1 MNACNGG
8 QGGVEAPAARMGA
21 MRHDAI
27 EPEPPT
33 GAATVALRLALA
45 AAPVLHRPGGPAL
58 PLPARDAALLTWLAI
73 EGPTLRTRL
82 AALLW
87 PDSDSDSARNALR
100 QRLFHLRR
108 QVGDGLVVGTAMLS
122 LGEGVEHDLGDSD
135 GVLGEG
141 RHDFGA
147 ELSAWL
153 EQQRGRRRAR
163 TRQSLVELHDMAL
176 QVRDYADALSHAHEL
191 LALEPLSEE
200 AHRRVIELHYLAGD
214 RASALL
220 AFDRCEQVL
229 KDEVGAKPGPD
240 TLHLLRQI
248 ESGAVTGSAQ
258 AHRVPA
264 SVLRPP
270 RLIGREAQWS
280 ALNEAW
286 DEGRFVVVLG
296 EAGMGKTR
304 LTSDFA
310 LARGRVVVVGARPGD
325 ARVVYA
331 SMSRLLRQ
339 LPRQGLERLD
349 ASLRR
354 ELARLLPELGEADAM
369 ASPEERTRFFNA
381 IAATLASPVF
391 DIDGFVFDDLHFADE
406 ASVELLQ
413 YVAAGSDRRWL
424 LAGRGAEVGAAGRTL
439 LAEFAAQAE
448 AVSVV
453 LPPLTLTQTQA
464 LLASLDLPGLDAA
477 EAAPVLL
484 RHTGGNP
491 LYLLE
496 TVKAWLTQGPG
507 LPASSASSP
516 GWLGVRLPAA
526 GNVATLIERRIGQLS
541 PQAVQLAR
549 CAAVAAGDFSIE
561 LASHVL
567 GVRTLALA
575 DPCAELEAAQVF
587 RDGAFLHDLIYESA
601 LASVPRAVA
610 QRLHAE
616 IAGFLQS
623 HGGEP
628 GRLAQHWAAAQQ
640 WPQAAAAY
648 LAAAQRSRDAARL
661 AEQAALLVEAAQ
673 CFERAG
679 QPQARFEALLQR
691 ARVLSANDLG
701 TPAQEAVAQLDEIA
715 CNDEQRLQALDA
727 RLELSMTRYEGDE
740 TMELARRAVASAH
753 ALGRDDL
760 ELRFAII
767 LSGALC
773 DARRGSDAVALLE
786 PYAPG
791 VPGYASLDQQWE
803 YWEATALALDYDN
816 RLRDAMPA
824 WARAREI
831 ALQTGRHDMVWKTM
845 SNTASTQAKM
855 GLVRQAAQMGSQ
867 ARQLALDA
875 SEGVSMRVLQMQ
887 VTVAHRLRDVG
898 RYDEALPMLEQALI
912 GYETMGGSNSDKA
925 LVEQRLTVLYQQLG
939 QPARAVPLLAS
950 PRPGVPRG
958 VAMIRMVH
966 CAELEQQLGR
976 DGVALMREAL
986 QIIPNPDDIYHRIA
1000 SLFATRI
1007 VPADEGEAMAA
1018 SLAVWA
1024 GARERFGVALA
1035 GHVRAAAC
1043 ALSQGATARAL
1054 PHAEAALQLARNYQP
1069 DSFYLPEV
1077 WLVAAQALAAL
1088 GREAEARR
1096 AVDDGLAWVRSVH
1109 DAHVPAEFRDSF
1121 LHRNPVNRE
1130 LLAQAAALRP

>member
-1 MNACNGG
+1 M
-8 QGGVEAPAARMGA
+8 QRDELAPDLASPAS
-21 MRHDAI
+21 
-27 EPEPPT
+27 
-33 GAATVALRLALA
+33 LRLMLSGVPLAQRA
-45 AAPVLHRPGGPAL
+45 AAPPL
-58 PLPARDAALLTWLAI
+58 PLGLRDAVMLAWLAL
-73 EGPTLRTRL
+73 EGPTPRTRL
-82 AALLW
+82 AQLLW
-87 PDSDSDSARNALR
+87 PDSDADAARNALR

-108 QVGDGLVVGTAMLS
+108 QVGEGLVAGTATLS
-122 LGEGVEHDLGDSD
+122 LGEGVEHDLAHSD
-135 GVLGEG
+135 GVLGES

-163 TRQSLVELHDMAL
+163 TRQSLVELCDMAA
-176 QVRDYADALSHAHEL
+176 QARDYADALSHAHEL

-229 KDEVGAKPGPD
+229 KDEVGVRPGAD
-240 TLHLLRQI
+240 TLSLLRQI
-248 ESGAVTGSAQ
+248 EAGALGDTAVAR
-258 AHRVPA
+258 RVPA

-270 RLIGREAQWS
+270 RLIGREAQWA

-286 DEGRFVVVLG
+286 DQGRFAVVTG

-310 LARGRVVVVGARPGD
+310 LARGRVLIVGARPGD

-339 LPRQGLERLD
+339 LPRQGLDRLD
-349 ASLRR
+349 ASLRK
-354 ELARLLPELGEADAM
+354 ELARLLPELGEADGM
-369 ASPEERTRFFNA
+369 TTPEERTRFFNA

-391 DIDGFVFDDLHFADE
+391 DLDGFVFDDLHFADE

-413 YVAAGSDRRWL
+413 YVAAGSERRWL
-424 LAGRGAEVGAAGRTL
+424 VAGRGAEVGEAGRAL
-439 LAEFAAQAE
+439 LAEFSAQAD
-448 AVSVV
+448 AVAVV
-453 LPPLTLTQTQA
+453 LPPLTPVQTHE
-464 LLASLDLPGLDAA
+464 LLASLDVPGLDAA
-477 EAAPVLL
+477 EATPVLL

-496 TVKAWLTQGPG
+496 TVKVWLAGGSLAHERGDSGHGWLT
-507 LPASSASSP
+507 
-516 GWLGVRLPAA
+516 VRLPAA
-526 GNVATLIERRIGQLS
+526 GNVTTLIERRIGQLS

-601 LASVPRAVA
+601 LASVPKPVA

-628 GRLAQHWAAAQQ
+628 GRLAQHWASAQH

-661 AEQAALLVEAAQ
+661 TEQAALLAEAAQ

-679 QPQARFEALLQR
+679 QAQQRFEALLRR
-691 ARVLSANDLG
+691 ASVLSANDLG
-701 TPAQEAVAQLDEIA
+701 VPAQEAVAQLDEIA
-715 CNDEQRLQALDA
+715 SNDEQRLQVLDA
-727 RLELSMTRYEGDE
+727 RLELSITRYEGDE
-740 TMELARRAVASAH
+740 TVDLARLAMASAR

-773 DARRGSDAVALLE
+773 DARQPTEAVALLE
-786 PYAPG
+786 PYAQHVG
-791 VPGYASLDQQWE
+791 AQASLEQQWE
-803 YWEATALALDYDN
+803 YWEATATALDYDN

-824 WARAREI
+824 WARSREM
-831 ALQTGRHDMVWKTM
+831 ALQAGRPDMVWKTM
-845 SNTASTQAKM
+845 TNTASTQAKM
-855 GLVRQAAQMGSQ
+855 GLVRQAAQMSSQ
-867 ARQLALDA
+867 ARQLALD
-875 SEGVSMRVLQMQ
+875 SGEGVSMRVLQMQ
-887 VTVAHRLRDVG
+887 STLAHRLRDLG
-898 RYDEALPMLEQALI
+898 RYDEALALLEEAVK
-912 GYETMGGSNSDKA
+912 GYEVLGGSNADKA
-925 LVEQRLTVLYQQLG
+925 VTEQRLTVLYQQLG
-939 QPARAVPLLAS
+939 QPARAVPLLAPKRAGLS
-950 PRPGVPRG
+950 RG
-958 VAMIRMVH
+958 VAMIRMAH
-966 CAELEQQLGR
+966 SAELEHQLGR
-976 DGVALMREAL
+976 DGLPLMREAL
-986 QIIPNPDDIYHRIA
+986 QLIPNPEDVYHRIV
-1000 SLFATRI
+1000 SLFATRL
-1007 VPADEGEAMAA
+1007 VAPDEGEAMAA
-1018 SLAVWA
+1018 GLAAWA

-1043 ALSQGATARAL
+1043 ALGQGATARAWT
-1054 PHAEAALQLARNYQP
+1054 HAEAALQLARNHQP
-1069 DSFYLPEV
+1069 DTFYLPEV
-1077 WLVAAQALAAL
+1077 WLVAAQALATL
-1088 GREAEARR
+1088 GRDAEARR

-1130 LLAQAAALRP
+1130 LLARAAALRP